1 MSQLGI
7 VRNRAAVAEAGRR
20 GTQDTQGT
28 QGWIYRRL
36 GVEPLINCAG
46 VRTNYGGSNPNED
59 VLAAMASAA
68 DAFVDLDELAE
79 AIGRRIAALTGAG
92 WGIVTAG
99 TAAGLSLATA
109 ACIAG
114 NDPEL
119 MVRLPNTWGMRRRV
133 VIPAGQR
140 FDYDHAIRMVGAEIV
155 TVADDQQLIAALD
168 SETTGMVCVLA
179 RSDAGGG
186 FSLQRISQ
194 LARCRRI
201 PVLVDAAGLVPARPD
216 PWLARGADL
225 VVYSGGKYLRGPQ
238 STGFLVGHEGLCRAA
253 WLNGPPHQAFGR
265 ALKIGKEEMV
275 GALVAL
281 ERCLGRGMA
290 DERARWQGRLDV
302 IRAAVECLRG
312 VSVESVASSASVTA
326 ERMRISWDL
335 GEIPLDAETLRRHL
349 LAQRPRVLLHDFW
362 STPNSIVVDPV
373 NLTDAE
379 APIAATAIAA
389 ALSGLSTRGTHEP
402 ADASPGIDP
411 SGRWMVSIAFQHAQA
426 QHIFD
431 LQADAQGNVVGRH
444 EGRRGTGTVTGR
456 VQGDR
461 VDLVARHAME
471 PMSLYYTFAGAMRDG
486 AMSGDALLG
495 AAADEHCGPVF
506 KSQFGSASWTA
517 RRLL

>member
-1 MSQLGI
+1 MSQRGI
-7 VRNRAAVAEAGRR
+7 VRSVTAVAEADRR
-20 GTQDTQGT
+20 GAQGT

-46 VRTNYGGSNPNED
+46 VRTNYGGSNPSDD
-59 VLAAMASAA
+59 VLAAMTAAA

-79 AIGRRIAALTGAG
+79 AIGRRIAALTGA

-99 TAAGLSLATA
+99 TAAGLTLATA
-109 ACIAG
+109 ACVAG

-133 VIPAGQR
+133 VMPAGQR

-155 TVADDQQLIAALD
+155 TVADEQQLIAALD

-186 FSLQRISQ
+186 LSLRRIAE
-194 LARCRRI
+194 LARRRKI
-201 PVLVDAAGLVPARPD
+201 PVLVDAAGLVPAKPD
-216 PWLARGADL
+216 PWLAKGADL

-238 STGFLVGHEGLCRAA
+238 STGFLVGNEGLCRAA

-281 ERCLGRGMA
+281 EGCFGCGIA
-290 DERARWQGRLDV
+290 DERARWRGRLNV

-312 VSVESVASSASVTA
+312 VSVESLSSASVTA
-326 ERMRISWDL
+326 ERMRIRWDRR
-335 GEIPLDAETLRRHL
+335 EIPLDAETLRQHL

-362 STPNSIVVDPV
+362 STPDSIVVDPV
-373 NLTDAE
+373 NLTDAQ
-379 APIAATAIAA
+379 APIAAMAIAA
-389 ALSGLSTRGTHEP
+389 ALSGISTRGIHGP
-402 ADASPGIDP
+402 ADAPPAIDP
-411 SGRWMVSIAFQHAQA
+411 SGRWTVSIAFQHAQA

-431 LQADAQGNVVGRH
+431 LRADARGNVVGHH
-444 EGRRGTGTVTGR
+444 EGRRGSGTVTGR
-456 VQGDR
+456 VQGNR
-461 VDLVARHAME
+461 IDLVARHAME
-471 PMSLYYTFAGAMRDG
+471 PMPLYYTFAGAMRDG
-486 AMSGDALLG
+486 AMTGDALLG